1 LATGI
6 DAQAR
11 KGDPVMSENR
21 ANKKIL
27 LVDDSETVLMLER
40 MILKGSSYE
49 LVSAKDGKE
58 GVAKALALKPD
69 LILMDVI
76 MPEMDGFEALKV
88 LRRNIETRS
97 IPILIVTTKGE
108 EQSMETGY
116 VVGCS
121 DYITKPI
128 DSLELLTKI
137 QNFLGDLGIQ
147 SCR

>member
-1 LATGI
+1 MFE
-6 DAQAR
+6 R
-11 KGDPVMSENR
+11 KKKN
-21 ANKKIL
+21 KIL

-40 MILKGSSYE
+40 MILKAGSYE
-49 LVSAKDGKE
+49 VAMARDGRE

-76 MPEMDGFEALKV
+76 MPEMDGIQAIRK
-88 LRRNIETRS
+88 LRASKQTRS

-108 EQSMETGY
+108 EESMETGY
-116 VVGCS
+116 LSGCS

-137 QNFLGDLGIQ
+137 RSFLGE
-147 SCR
+147 

>member
-1 LATGI
+1 
-6 DAQAR
+6 
-11 KGDPVMSENR
+11 MSERKIKNR
-21 ANKKIL
+21 IL

-40 MILKGSSYE
+40 MILKGGSYE
-49 LVSAKDGKE
+49 VAMARDGRE

-76 MPEMDGFEALKV
+76 MPEMDGIEAIRA
-88 LRRNIETRS
+88 LRASSETRS

-108 EQSMETGY
+108 EESMETGY
-116 VVGCS
+116 LSGCS

-137 QNFLGDLGIQ
+137 RSFLGE
-147 SCR
+147 

>member
-1 LATGI
+1 MSK
-6 DAQAR
+6 R
-11 KGDPVMSENR
+11 KIKNR
-21 ANKKIL
+21 IL

-40 MILKGSSYE
+40 MILKGGSYD
-49 LVSAKDGKE
+49 VTTARDGRE

-76 MPEMDGFEALKV
+76 MPEMDGIEAIRT
-88 LRRNIETRS
+88 LRASRETRS

-108 EQSMETGY
+108 EESMETGY
-116 VVGCS
+116 LSGCS

-137 QNFLGDLGIQ
+137 RSFLGE
-147 SCR
+147 

>member
-1 LATGI
+1 
-6 DAQAR
+6 
-11 KGDPVMSENR
+11 MSERKIKNR
-21 ANKKIL
+21 IL

-40 MILKGSSYE
+40 MILKGGNYE
-49 LVSAKDGKE
+49 VAMARDGRE

-76 MPEMDGFEALKV
+76 MPEMDGIEAIRA
-88 LRRNIETRS
+88 LRASSETRS

-108 EQSMETGY
+108 EESMETGY
-116 VVGCS
+116 LSGCS

-137 QNFLGDLGIQ
+137 RNFLDE
-147 SCR
+147 

>member
-1 LATGI
+1 MFE
-6 DAQAR
+6 R
-11 KGDPVMSENR
+11 KKKN
-21 ANKKIL
+21 KIL

-40 MILKGSSYE
+40 MILKSGSYE
-49 LVSAKDGKE
+49 VAMARDGRE

-76 MPEMDGFEALKV
+76 MPEMDGIQAIRK
-88 LRRNIETRS
+88 LRASKQTRS

-108 EQSMETGY
+108 EESMETGY
-116 VVGCS
+116 LSGCS

-137 QNFLGDLGIQ
+137 RSFLGE
-147 SCR
+147 

>member
-1 LATGI
+1 
-6 DAQAR
+6 
-11 KGDPVMSENR
+11 MSERKIKNR
-21 ANKKIL
+21 IL

-40 MILKGSSYE
+40 MILKGGSYE
-49 LVSAKDGKE
+49 VAMARDGRE

-76 MPEMDGFEALKV
+76 MPEMDGIEAIRA
-88 LRRNIETRS
+88 LRASSETRS

-108 EQSMETGY
+108 EESMETGY
-116 VVGCS
+116 LSGCS

-137 QNFLGDLGIQ
+137 RNFLDE
-147 SCR
+147 